1 MQIQRIW
8 TITIREFRSFFDSLI
23 AYIMLVLFLGISG
36 FFTWIFGSDVF
47 MVGQA
52 SLGSFF
58 SIAYWTLFFFI
69 PALTMRLLAEEI
81 RSGTIELLL
90 TRAVTDREVV
100 LGKFLSTFLLIVV
113 ALLFTI
119 PYVVTIGSIGNMD
132 LGAVV
137 CGYLGLVLMSASY
150 ISIGLWAS
158 SITRNQIV
166 AYLLSLFTGLFF
178 HLLFGIFSAGVPGF
192 AGRLFNSLSM
202 REHFDSI
209 SRGVL
214 DSGDL
219 VFFFSLILLGLFLSE
234 ISLAKRNLNE

>member
-1 MQIQRIW
+1 MHTIW
-8 TITIREFRSFFDSLI
+8 ILTKREFRSFFDSLI

-36 FFTWIFGSDVF
+36 FFTWLFGTDVF
-47 MVGQA
+47 LIGQA
-52 SLGSFF
+52 SLRAFF

-90 TRAVTDREVV
+90 TRAITDRQVIV
-100 LGKFLSTFLLIVV
+100 GKFLSTFLLIVV
-113 ALLFTI
+113 ALVFTV
-119 PYVVTIGSIGNMD
+119 PYVITIGSIGNLD
-132 LGAVV
+132 LGEVA
-137 CGYLGLVLMSASY
+137 CGYLGLLLMSGAY

-166 AYLLSLFTGLFF
+166 AYLLSLFIGFFF
-178 HLLFGIFSAGVPGF
+178 HMLFGMLSTTFSGF
-192 AGRLFNSLSM
+192 LGQLFNSLSM
-202 REHFDSI
+202 RDHFDSI

-219 VFFFSLILLGLFLSE
+219 IYFLSLIILGLFLAE
-234 ISLAKRNLNE
+234 ISLKKRNLEE

>member
-1 MQIQRIW
+1 MQTIW
-8 TITIREFRSFFDSLI
+8 ILSLREFRSFFDSLI

-36 FFTWIFGSDVF
+36 FFTWLFGTDVF
-47 MVGQA
+47 LIGQA
-52 SLGSFF
+52 SLGAFF

-90 TRAVTDREVV
+90 TRAVTDRQVI
-100 LGKFLSTFLLIVV
+100 LGKFLSTVMLIAV
-113 ALLFTI
+113 ALLFTL
-119 PYVVTIGSIGNMD
+119 PYVITIGSIGNLD
-132 LGAVV
+132 LGAVL
-137 CGYLGLVLMSASY
+137 CGYLGLFLMSSAY

-166 AYLLSLFTGLFF
+166 AYLLSLFIGLFF
-178 HLLFGIFSAGVPGF
+178 HLLFGMLASGF
-192 AGRLFNSLSM
+192 TGFTGQLFNSLSM
-202 REHFDSI
+202 REHFDSM

-219 VFFFSLILLGLFLSE
+219 VYFLTLIVLGLFLSE
-234 ISLAKRNLNE
+234 VSLNRRKLTS

>member
-1 MQIQRIW
+1 MNTIW
-8 TITIREFRSFFDSLI
+8 ILTKREFRAFFDSLI
-23 AYIMLVLFLGISG
+23 AYILLVLFLGISG
-36 FFTWIFGSDVF
+36 FFTWLFGTDVF
-47 MVGQA
+47 LVGQA
-52 SLGSFF
+52 NLWAFF

-90 TRAVTDREVV
+90 TRAISDRQVIF
-100 LGKFLSTFLLIVV
+100 GKFLSTLLLITV

-119 PYVVTIGSIGNMD
+119 PYVITIASIGNLD
-132 LGAVV
+132 LGAVL
-137 CGYLGLVLMSASY
+137 CGYLGLLLMSGAY

-166 AYLLSLFTGLFF
+166 AYLISLFAGLFF
-178 HLLFGIFSAGVPGF
+178 HLLFDLLASGIPGF
-192 AGRLFNSLSM
+192 FGQMFSSLSM
-202 REHFDSI
+202 RMHFDSI

-219 VFFFSLILLGLFLSE
+219 IYFLSLIALGLFLSE
-234 ISLAKRNLNE
+234 VSLSKRNLTS

>member
-1 MQIQRIW
+1 MNTIW
-8 TITIREFRSFFDSLI
+8 ILTKREFRSFFDSLI
-23 AYIMLVLFLGISG
+23 AYILLVLFLGISG

-47 MVGQA
+47 LIGQA
-52 SLGSFF
+52 SLRAFF

-81 RSGTIELLL
+81 RSGTVELLL
-90 TRAVTDREVV
+90 TRAISDREVII
-100 LGKFLSTFLLIVV
+100 GKFLSTFLLILV

-119 PYVVTIGSIGNMD
+119 PYVITIASIGNLD
-132 LGAVV
+132 IGAVI
-137 CGYLGLVLMSASY
+137 CGYLGLLLMSGAY

-166 AYLLSLFTGLFF
+166 AYLTALFVGLFF
-178 HLLFGIFSAGVPGF
+178 HLLFDMLASSFTGF
-192 AGRLFNSLSM
+192 LGQFFNTLSM
-202 REHFDSI
+202 HVHFDSI

-219 VFFFSLILLGLFLSE
+219 VYFLSIIVLGLFLSE
-234 ISLAKRNLNE
+234 ISLSRRNLTS